1 MQVRSE
7 ETRGRILKAASKLFA
22 EKGFESTGVAEICTE
37 SDVSKGALYHHFPS
51 KQAIF
56 LELLQEWLSGID
68 RGLMLALA
76 DAPNV
81 PEALMAMSA
90 QMRNV
95 FSAARD
101 QLELFLEF
109 WQQARRDPEV
119 WKQLIEPYR
128 RYRDY
133 FAKIIQ
139 KGIDQ
144 GSIRHVDPQAAGQA
158 LVALAVGIV
167 LQGVLDPG
175 GGQWDLVTQNSLR
188 LLLEGLGTRESGR

>member
-22 EKGFESTGVAEICTE
+22 EKGFDSTGVAEICTE

-51 KQAIF
+51 KQSIF
-56 LELLQEWLSGID
+56 IQLLQEWLAGID
-68 RGLMLALA
+68 RGLGAALS
-76 DAPNV
+76 DSSNV
-81 PEALMAMSA
+81 PEGLLAMSG
-90 QMRNV
+90 QMRTI
-95 FSAARD
+95 FSAARG
-101 QLELFLEF
+101 QLGLFLEF

-133 FAKIIQ
+133 FARIIQ

-144 GSIRHVDPQAAGQA
+144 GSIRPVDPQEAGLA

-167 LQGVLDPG
+167 LQGVLDPEG
-175 GGQWDLVTQNSLR
+175 EQWDKVTQDSLR
-188 LLLEGLGTRESGR
+188 LLLQGLGTRGAGR